1 MIDDDGDSKKKM
13 LLMVVLLL
21 LVGAAATVVAIKY
34 MHGGKKALA
43 KLTASP
49 TLAVGDPR
57 DKVIEILG
65 KPMGDTRRDRE
76 EMLLYSSGRVYLTDG
91 KVSSL
96 EIGAIDRGH
105 ITSESKQIILKSGG
119 QIQVQTGKDK

>member
-1 MIDDDGDSKKKM
+1 MEPYDQQPPPLTDPNQPSMIDDDGDSKKKM

-49 TLAVGDPR
+49 AT
-57 DKVIEILG
+57 K
-65 KPMGDTRRDRE
+65 
-76 EMLLYSSGRVYLTDG
+76 SSRFSASRWATPGGTAKRCCCTAA
-91 KVSSL
+91 
-96 EIGAIDRGH
+96 GAS
-105 ITSESKQIILKSGG
+105 T
-119 QIQVQTGKDK
+119 